1 MLIIGPDPF
10 LRQSSPGHSPQP
22 RSSFPFYKKS
32 NAILSLLLSGRDT
45 VYHHWNTTVAQTTK
59 RKRMMEKQLPYS
71 QLPGTVFNPTNIWK
85 KTIPTTFI
93 PFSIWYGYLCSPHK
107 ILGCIYES
115 SREHVFHKGSPFR
128 FISISF
134 IQRGDPYEK
143 QVLWKIHK
151 HPLIFCM
158 VDISNHS
165 KLKMQ

>member
-1 MLIIGPDPF
+1 MYVCWHILISYFNFKAVLVLPKMAGTAQTPRYSYYFIYK
-10 LRQSSPGHSPQP
+10 LWRRLCSS
-22 RSSFPFYKKS
+22 SSS
-32 NAILSLLLSGRDT
+32 SSRRDT

-143 QVLWKIHK
+143 QVL
-151 HPLIFCM
+151 
-158 VDISNHS
+158 
-165 KLKMQ
+165 